1 MSTTRLGIN
10 LKTAIVRYHEIALK
24 GHNRSWFISTLV
36 QNIDRKLHGLKVKVS
51 RVDSGIMINYADT
64 IPSTEIIEKLSTV
77 FGIAKFKL
85 VETSEIDLPT
95 LIKTVKKVIEEN
107 TIPFNTFKLNSNRSN
122 KSYPMTSME
131 LNQQIGAYVQQ
142 LTGSKV
148 DLSSPDLTITVDIRD
163 KIAYVSTKDYKGRDG
178 LPVGVSAHVATL
190 LSGGIDSPVAA
201 FNMFKRGCSNSFIHF
216 HSFPM
221 VDASSREKA
230 IKLAKSLSVN
240 QRKTLLYLVP
250 FVDIQMEIIAKV
262 QPSYRVIAYR
272 RFMVRVAEAIAKID
286 GASALVTGESVG
298 QVASQTIENIATIGS
313 VTTMPIL
320 RPLIATNKPEIIDQA
335 KVIGT
340 YDVSI
345 QPDQDCCSLF
355 VPSNPATKST
365 SQKAELYETGIDSED
380 LVNKTVNNLEILEF

>member
-1 MSTTRLGIN
+1 LSTTRLGIN

>member
-1 MSTTRLGIN
+1 MIKYSD
-10 LKTAIVRYHEIALK
+10 
-24 GHNRSWFISTLV
+24 TLP
-36 QNIDRKLHGLKVKVS
+36 D
-51 RVDSGIMINYADT
+51 
-64 IPSTEIIEKLSTV
+64 TEIIEKLSTI

-85 VETSEIDLPT
+85 VETSEIDVET
-95 LIKTVKKVIEEN
+95 LTKTVKRVLEEN
-107 TIPFNTFKLNSNRSN
+107 TIPFNTFKLHSNRGN
-122 KSYPMTSME
+122 KSYPLTSME
-131 LNQQIGAYVQQ
+131 LNEQIGAYVQQ

-148 DLSSPDLTITVDIRD
+148 DLSSPDLTITVDVRD
-163 KIAYVSTKDYKGRDG
+163 KIAYVSTKDYKGPSG

-240 QRKTLLYLVP
+240 QKKTLLYLVP

-262 QPSYRVIAYR
+262 QASYRVIAYR

-320 RPLIATNKPEIIDQA
+320 RPLIATNKSEIIDQA
-335 KVIGT
+335 KLIGT

-355 VPSNPATKST
+355 VPANPATKST
-365 SQKAELYETGIDSED
+365 SQKAELYETGIDSKD
-380 LVNKTVNNLEILEF
+380 LVNKTVDNLEILEF

>member
-1 MSTTRLGIN
+1 LSTTRLDIN

-24 GHNRSWFISTLV
+24 GHNRSWFINTLV
-36 QNIDRKLHGLKVKVS
+36 ENINRKLYGLKAKVS
-51 RVDSGIMINYADT
+51 RDDSGIRIKYSDT
-64 IPSTEIIEKLSTV
+64 VPNTEIIEKLSTI

-85 VETSEIDLPT
+85 VETSEIEIDS
-95 LIKTVKKVIEEN
+95 LIKTVKKVLEEN
-107 TIPFNTFKLNSNRSN
+107 TLPFNTFKLNSNRSN
-122 KSYPMTSME
+122 KSYPLTSME
-131 LNQQIGAYVQQ
+131 LNERIGAYVEK
-142 LTGSKV
+142 LTGGKV
-148 DLSSPDLTITVDIRD
+148 DLSSPDLTITVDIRE
-163 KIAYVSTKDYKGRDG
+163 KTAYVSLKDYKGPGG

-240 QRKTLLYLVP
+240 QKKSLLYLVP

-262 QPSYRVIAYR
+262 QASYRVIAYR

-313 VTTMPIL
+313 VTNMPIF
-320 RPLIATNKPEIIDQA
+320 RPLIATNKSEIIDQA
-335 KVIGT
+335 KLIGT

-345 QPDQDCCSLF
+345 QPDEDCCSLF
-355 VPSNPATKST
+355 VPANPATKST
-365 SQKAELYETGIDSED
+365 PRKAELYETGIDSKD
-380 LVNKTVNNLEILEF
+380 LVNKTIDNLEILEF